1 MQSTMMDVPLT
12 LPYVLER
19 VGKYFGKNQVVSMLP
34 AGLDPQ
40 GKPIPYIHR
49 YTYAEMYS
57 RAKQLA
63 LALQDAG
70 IVQGDRVATLAT
82 NHYRHLEAY
91 FGVPCM
97 GAVLHTLNIRLHPEQ
112 LIYIINHA
120 QDRVLLVDNV
130 LARLLPAILPHCPTL
145 EKIIVMG
152 PLPQSIPG
160 VLDYDAWISGYSSTD
175 FIYPEID
182 ERAALGMCYTSGTT
196 GNPKGVVY
204 SHRSTVLHSL
214 VTALPSGLNFGP
226 DDVVLPIVPMFHVMG
241 WGLPWGVPMVGASIV
256 FASIFSD
263 GASLAKLLQDENVTI
278 TAGVPTLWMGL
289 QAELERAIAAGTPY
303 DLSKLK
309 GLLVGGAAA
318 PESLIRA
325 FDKLGLFLLHAWGMT
340 ETSPLGTASRAPSS
354 LDPHSDEAY
363 HIRAMQGQAQPLVDI
378 RVIDEHDKDVPS
390 DGKTMGRLVIRG
402 QWISQGYY
410 RDPEGTAKCQVTL
423 EGPFG
428 HETWLD
434 TGDIATMDAK
444 GFMKIEDRAKDLVK
458 SGGEWISSVDLENAL
473 MGHPAVAVAAVIAI
487 PHPRWD
493 ERPLAVVV
501 LKSGMT
507 TSSAELRAHLEPL
520 FAKWWLPDA
529 YEFVE
534 SIPIGSTGKFVKRE
548 LREQFKDYKL
558 LEV

>member
-19 VGKYFGKNQVVSMLP
+19 VGKYFGQNEVVSMLP

-49 YTYAEMYS
+49 YTYAEMYK

-145 EKIIVMG
+145 EKIVVMG
-152 PLPQSIPG
+152 PLPQPVPG
-160 VLDYDAWISGYSSTD
+160 VLDYDAWISGYSSSD

-226 DDVVLPIVPMFHVMG
+226 NDKVLPIVPMFHVMG

-289 QAELERAIAAGTPY
+289 GTELERAIAAGTPY

-325 FDKLGLFLLHAWGMT
+325 FDKLGLTLLHAWGMT

-363 HIRAMQGQAQPLVDI
+363 RIRAMQGQAQPLVDI
-378 RVIDEHDKDVPS
+378 RVIDEHNHDVPS

-428 HETWLD
+428 HEIWLD
-434 TGDIATMDAK
+434 TGDIATMDAR

-487 PHPRWD
+487 PHPKWD

-501 LKSGMT
+501 LKSGMA